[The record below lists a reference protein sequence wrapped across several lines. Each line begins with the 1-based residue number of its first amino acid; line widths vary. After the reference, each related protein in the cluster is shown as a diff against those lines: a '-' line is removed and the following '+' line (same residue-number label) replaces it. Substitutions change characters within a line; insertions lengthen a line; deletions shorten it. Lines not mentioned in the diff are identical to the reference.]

1 MSRTKISEWSST
13 AASNTDVGGV
23 NIAEGCPPATINNA
37 IREVMAQCN
46 NWQSG
51 ASGDN
56 QTNAGTLT
64 SSGTLAVTGA
74 FTLDGATGTSGQIM
88 TSAGS
93 GATPTWADKV
103 DGVLAGFIQM
113 YGAASAPTGWLLC
126 DGSAVSRSTYATLFA
141 LIGTTYG
148 AGDGSSTF
156 NVPDL
161 QDNVPIGKSGT
172 KALASTGGANTVA
185 NSGNVG
191 GSTANATI
199 STAQMPS
206 HSHIQKNSPGQG
218 NPSTG
223 AFLRQNYASGSNNN
237 TNVST
242 HTDGSGTGHAHN
254 MSATFSGSA
263 NSVLQPYLTV
273 IYIIKT

>member
-74 FTLDGATGTSGQIM
+74 FTLDGATGTSGQVM

-93 GATPTWADKV
+93 GNTPTWVDKV

-113 YGAASAPTGWLLC
+113 YGASSAPTGWLLC
-126 DGSAVSRSTYATLFA
+126 NGAAVSRSTYATLFA

-156 NVPDL
+156 NVPDMR
-161 QDNVPIGKSGT
+161 DKFPVGSGST
-172 KALASTGGANTVA
+172 YALNATGGEETH
-185 NSGNVG
+185 
-191 GSTANATI
+191 TLTI
-199 STAQMPS
+199 NEMPS
-206 HSHIQKNSPGQG
+206 HNHTYLFGQG
-218 NPSTG
+218 Y
-223 AFLRQNYASGSNNN
+223 ARQSGSGSDDVQHNSNGGDKSTEYVGSNAPHNNMPPFHVLCYIMK
-237 TNVST
+237 VST
-242 HTDGSGTGHAHN
+242 
-254 MSATFSGSA
+254 
-263 NSVLQPYLTV
+263 
-273 IYIIKT
+273 

>member
-1 MSRTKISEWSST
+1 MSRAKISEWSST

-64 SSGTLAVTGA
+64 SSGTLAVTGS
-74 FTLDGATGTSGQIM
+74 FTLDGATGTAGQIM

-126 DGSAVSRSTYATLFA
+126 NGAAVSRSTYATLFA

-156 NVPDL
+156 NVPDMR
-161 QDNVPIGKSGT
+161 DKFPVGSGST
-172 KALASTGGANTVA
+172 YALNATGGSAD
-185 NSGNVG
+185 
-191 GSTANATI
+191 STL
-199 STAQMPS
+199 PS
-206 HSHIQKNSPGQG
+206 HTHAITDPGHNHTITAWVGAASNGSGSGADPGQKL
-218 NPSTG
+218 S
-223 AFLRQNYASGSNNN
+223 AFTTASNNTATTGITINNAGTSPTN
-237 TNVST
+237 TN
-242 HTDGSGTGHAHN
+242 
-254 MSATFSGSA
+254 
-263 NSVLQPYLTV
+263 LPPYRG
-273 IYIIKT
+273 INFIIKT

>member
-1 MSRTKISEWSST
+1 MSRAKISEWSST
-13 AASNTDVGGV
+13 PASNTDVGGV

-56 QTNAGTLT
+56 QTNTGTLT

-74 FTLDGATGTSGQIM
+74 FTLDGATGTAGQIM
-88 TSAGS
+88 TSGGS
-93 GATPTWADKV
+93 GTTPSWADKV

-148 AGDGSSTF
+148 AGDSSSTF
-156 NVPDL
+156 NVPDMR
-161 QDNVPIGKSGT
+161 DKFPVGT
-172 KALASTGGANTVA
+172 GSTYALNATGGSADSTLPSHTHTATVTDSGHNHTYLEPQFEDGGGGGESEIQNRSTQNTSTATTGITVA
-185 NSGNVG
+185 NSTEG
-191 GSTANATI
+191 T
-199 STAQMPS
+199 
-206 HSHIQKNSPGQG
+206 SP
-218 NPSTG
+218 T
-223 AFLRQNYASGSNNN
+223 N
-237 TNVST
+237 TN
-242 HTDGSGTGHAHN
+242 
-254 MSATFSGSA
+254 
-263 NSVLQPYLTV
+263 LPPYRG
-273 IYIIKT
+273 INFIIKT

>member
-74 FTLDGATGTSGQIM
+74 FTLDGATGTSGQFM

-93 GATPTWADKV
+93 GATPTWTSLSLGTMSKQNADAV
-103 DGVLAGFIQM
+103 NITGGSINTSGAITGGTVTAATITSSTTLAI
-113 YGAASAPTGWLLC
+113 
-126 DGSAVSRSTYATLFA
+126 GSNWTVVQSGSDIIFKYS
-141 LIGTTYG
+141 
-148 AGDGSSTF
+148 GSSKMKI
-156 NVPDL
+156 D
-161 QDNVPIGKSGT
+161 S
-172 KALASTGGANTVA
+172 
-185 NSGNVG
+185 SGN
-191 GSTANATI
+191 
-199 STAQMPS
+199 
-206 HSHIQKNSPGQG
+206 
-218 NPSTG
+218 
-223 AFLRQNYASGSNNN
+223 
-237 TNVST
+237 
-242 HTDGSGTGHAHN
+242 
-254 MSATFSGSA
+254 
-263 NSVLQPYLTV
+263 LTV
-273 IYIIKT
+273 VGNITAFGSI

>member
-74 FTLDGATGTSGQIM
+74 FTLDGATGTAGQVM

-126 DGSAVSRSTYATLFA
+126 NGAAVSRSTYATLFA

-156 NVPDL
+156 NVPDMRDKFPVGSGSTYAL
-161 QDNVPIGKSGT
+161 NATGGSADSTLPSHTHTATVTDSGHSHNLSNTGGSGSSGGGNLSIDSAISGT
-172 KALASTGGANTVA
+172 LTTASATTGITVA
-185 NSGNVG
+185 NA
-191 GSTANATI
+191 TAGTSAT
-199 STAQMPS
+199 
-206 HSHIQKNSPGQG
+206 
-218 NPSTG
+218 
-223 AFLRQNYASGSNNN
+223 N
-237 TNVST
+237 TN
-242 HTDGSGTGHAHN
+242 
-254 MSATFSGSA
+254 
-263 NSVLQPYLTV
+263 LPPYRG
-273 IYIIKT
+273 INFIIKT

>member
-74 FTLDGATGTSGQIM
+74 FTLDGATGTAGQVM

-126 DGSAVSRSTYATLFA
+126 NGAAVSRSTYATLFA

-156 NVPDL
+156 NVPDMR
-161 QDNVPIGKSGT
+161 DKFPVGSGST
-172 KALASTGGANTVA
+172 YALNATGGSADSTLPSHTHTATVTDSGHNHTYLEPQFEDGGGGGESEIQNRSTQNTSTATTGITVA
-185 NSGNVG
+185 NSTEG
-191 GSTANATI
+191 T
-199 STAQMPS
+199 
-206 HSHIQKNSPGQG
+206 SP
-218 NPSTG
+218 T
-223 AFLRQNYASGSNNN
+223 N
-237 TNVST
+237 TN
-242 HTDGSGTGHAHN
+242 
-254 MSATFSGSA
+254 
-263 NSVLQPYLTV
+263 LPPYRG
-273 IYIIKT
+273 INFIIKT

>member
-74 FTLDGATGTSGQIM
+74 FTLDGATGTSGQVM

-126 DGSAVSRSTYATLFA
+126 NGAAVSRSTYATLFA
-141 LIGTTYG
+141 LIGTTFG

-156 NVPDL
+156 NVPDMR
-161 QDNVPIGKSGT
+161 DKFPVGSGST
-172 KALASTGGANTVA
+172 YALNATGGNADSTLPSHTHTATVTDSGHNHTYLEPQFEDGGGGGESEIQNRSTQNTSTATTGITVA
-185 NSGNVG
+185 NSTE
-191 GSTANATI
+191 GS
-199 STAQMPS
+199 
-206 HSHIQKNSPGQG
+206 SP
-218 NPSTG
+218 T
-223 AFLRQNYASGSNNN
+223 N
-237 TNVST
+237 TN
-242 HTDGSGTGHAHN
+242 
-254 MSATFSGSA
+254 
-263 NSVLQPYLTV
+263 LPPYRG
-273 IYIIKT
+273 INFIIKT

>member
-74 FTLDGATGTSGQIM
+74 FTLDGATGTSGQVM

-93 GATPTWADKV
+93 GNTPTWENKV

-148 AGDGSSTF
+148 AGDGSTTF
-156 NVPDL
+156 NVPDMRDKFPVGSGSTYAL
-161 QDNVPIGKSGT
+161 NATGGSADSTLPSHTHTATVTDSGHSHNLSNTGGSGSSGGGNLSIDSAISGT
-172 KALASTGGANTVA
+172 LTTASATTGITVA
-185 NSGNVG
+185 NSTEGT
-191 GSTANATI
+191 SAT
-199 STAQMPS
+199 
-206 HSHIQKNSPGQG
+206 
-218 NPSTG
+218 
-223 AFLRQNYASGSNNN
+223 N
-237 TNVST
+237 TN
-242 HTDGSGTGHAHN
+242 
-254 MSATFSGSA
+254 
-263 NSVLQPYLTV
+263 LPPYRG
-273 IYIIKT
+273 INFIIKT

>member
-64 SSGTLAVTGA
+64 STGVLAITGS
-74 FTLDGATGTSGQIM
+74 FTLDGANGTSGQVM

-126 DGSAVSRSTYATLFA
+126 NGAAVSRSTYATLFA
-141 LIGTTYG
+141 LIGTTFG

-156 NVPDL
+156 NVPDMRDKFPVGSGSTYAL
-161 QDNVPIGKSGT
+161 NATGGSANSTLPSHTHTATVTDSGHFHNLSNTGGSGSSGGGNLSIDSAVSGT
-172 KALASTGGANTVA
+172 LTTASKTTGVTVA
-185 NSGNVG
+185 NSTEGT
-191 GSTANATI
+191 SAT
-199 STAQMPS
+199 
-206 HSHIQKNSPGQG
+206 
-218 NPSTG
+218 
-223 AFLRQNYASGSNNN
+223 N
-237 TNVST
+237 TN
-242 HTDGSGTGHAHN
+242 
-254 MSATFSGSA
+254 
-263 NSVLQPYLTV
+263 LPPYRG
-273 IYIIKT
+273 INFIIKT

>member
-1 MSRTKISEWSST
+1 MSRAKISEWSST

-64 SSGTLAVTGA
+64 SSGTLAVTGS
-74 FTLDGATGTSGQIM
+74 FTLDGATGTAGQVM

-93 GATPTWADKV
+93 GATPTWVDKV

-126 DGSAVSRSTYATLFA
+126 NGAAVSRSTYATLFA

-161 QDNVPIGKSGT
+161 RDKFPVGSGST
-172 KALASTGGANTVA
+172 YALNATGGSADSTLPSHTHTATVTDPGHNHTVTTANAGNDGGSGEVDLEGFTTRTTSTVTTGITVA
-185 NSGNVG
+185 NSTEGT
-191 GSTANATI
+191 SAT
-199 STAQMPS
+199 
-206 HSHIQKNSPGQG
+206 
-218 NPSTG
+218 
-223 AFLRQNYASGSNNN
+223 N
-237 TNVST
+237 TN
-242 HTDGSGTGHAHN
+242 
-254 MSATFSGSA
+254 
-263 NSVLQPYLTV
+263 LPPYRG
-273 IYIIKT
+273 INFIIKT

>member
-64 SSGTLAVTGA
+64 SSGTLAVTGS
-74 FTLDGATGTSGQIM
+74 FTLDGATGTSGQVM

-126 DGSAVSRSTYATLFA
+126 NGAAVSRSTYATLFA

-156 NVPDL
+156 NVPDMR
-161 QDNVPIGKSGT
+161 DKFPVGSGST
-172 KALASTGGANTVA
+172 YALNATGGSADSTLPSHTHTATVTDSGHNHTYLEPQFEDGGGGGESEIQNRSTQNTSTATTGITVA
-185 NSGNVG
+185 NSTE
-191 GSTANATI
+191 GS
-199 STAQMPS
+199 
-206 HSHIQKNSPGQG
+206 SP
-218 NPSTG
+218 T
-223 AFLRQNYASGSNNN
+223 N
-237 TNVST
+237 TN
-242 HTDGSGTGHAHN
+242 
-254 MSATFSGSA
+254 
-263 NSVLQPYLTV
+263 LPPYRG
-273 IYIIKT
+273 INFIIKT

>member
-13 AASNTDVGGV
+13 AASNSDVGGI
-23 NIAEGCPPATINNA
+23 NIAENCPPASINNA

-74 FTLDGATGTSGQIM
+74 FTLDGATGTSGQVM

-126 DGSAVSRSTYATLFA
+126 NGAAVSRSTYATLFA

-156 NVPDL
+156 NVPDMR
-161 QDNVPIGKSGT
+161 DKFPVGSGST
-172 KALASTGGANTVA
+172 YALNATGGSANSTLPSHTHTATVTDPGHNHTYLEPQFEDGGGGGESEIQNRSTQNTSTATTGITVA
-185 NSGNVG
+185 NSTE
-191 GSTANATI
+191 GSS
-199 STAQMPS
+199 ST
-206 HSHIQKNSPGQG
+206 
-218 NPSTG
+218 
-223 AFLRQNYASGSNNN
+223 N
-237 TNVST
+237 TN
-242 HTDGSGTGHAHN
+242 
-254 MSATFSGSA
+254 
-263 NSVLQPYLTV
+263 LPPYRG
-273 IYIIKT
+273 INFIIKT

>member
-1 MSRTKISEWSST
+1 MSRAKISEWSST

-74 FTLDGATGTSGQIM
+74 FTLDGATGTSGQVM

-126 DGSAVSRSTYATLFA
+126 NGAAVSRSTYATLFA

-156 NVPDL
+156 NVPDMR
-161 QDNVPIGKSGT
+161 DKFPVGSGST
-172 KALASTGGANTVA
+172 YALNATGGSADSTLPSHTHTATVTDSGHNHTYLEPQFEDGGGGGESEIQNRSTQNTSTATTGITVA
-185 NSGNVG
+185 NSTE
-191 GSTANATI
+191 GS
-199 STAQMPS
+199 
-206 HSHIQKNSPGQG
+206 SP
-218 NPSTG
+218 T
-223 AFLRQNYASGSNNN
+223 N
-237 TNVST
+237 TN
-242 HTDGSGTGHAHN
+242 
-254 MSATFSGSA
+254 
-263 NSVLQPYLTV
+263 LPPYRG
-273 IYIIKT
+273 INFIIKT

>member
-74 FTLDGATGTSGQIM
+74 FTLDGATGTSGQVM

-141 LIGTTYG
+141 LIGTTFG

-156 NVPDL
+156 NVPDMR
-161 QDNVPIGKSGT
+161 DKFPVGSGST
-172 KALASTGGANTVA
+172 YALNATGGSANSTLPSHTHTATVTDSGHNHTYLEPQFEDGGGGGESEIQNRSTQNTSTATTGITVA
-185 NSGNVG
+185 NSTE
-191 GSTANATI
+191 GS
-199 STAQMPS
+199 
-206 HSHIQKNSPGQG
+206 SP
-218 NPSTG
+218 T
-223 AFLRQNYASGSNNN
+223 N
-237 TNVST
+237 TN
-242 HTDGSGTGHAHN
+242 
-254 MSATFSGSA
+254 
-263 NSVLQPYLTV
+263 LPPYRG
-273 IYIIKT
+273 INFIIKT

>member
-126 DGSAVSRSTYATLFA
+126 NGAAVSRSTYATLFA

-156 NVPDL
+156 NVPDMR
-161 QDNVPIGKSGT
+161 DKFPVGSGST
-172 KALASTGGANTVA
+172 YALNATGGSADSTLPSHTHTATVTDSGHNHTYLEPQFEDGGGGGESEIQNRSTQNTSTATTGITVA
-185 NSGNVG
+185 NSTE
-191 GSTANATI
+191 GS
-199 STAQMPS
+199 
-206 HSHIQKNSPGQG
+206 SP
-218 NPSTG
+218 T
-223 AFLRQNYASGSNNN
+223 N
-237 TNVST
+237 TN
-242 HTDGSGTGHAHN
+242 
-254 MSATFSGSA
+254 
-263 NSVLQPYLTV
+263 LPPYRG
-273 IYIIKT
+273 INFIIKT

>member
-64 SSGTLAVTGA
+64 SSGTLAVTGS
-74 FTLDGATGTSGQIM
+74 FTLDGATGTAGQIM

-126 DGSAVSRSTYATLFA
+126 NGAAVSRSTYATLFA

-156 NVPDL
+156 NVPDMRDKFPVGSGSTYAL
-161 QDNVPIGKSGT
+161 NATGGSADSTLPSHTHTATVTDSGHFHLEGSTVQYGVTTSTARGNRSGDTESSGKSFNT
-172 KALASTGGANTVA
+172 ESATTGITVA
-185 NSGNVG
+185 NSTE
-191 GSTANATI
+191 GS
-199 STAQMPS
+199 
-206 HSHIQKNSPGQG
+206 SP
-218 NPSTG
+218 T
-223 AFLRQNYASGSNNN
+223 N
-237 TNVST
+237 TN
-242 HTDGSGTGHAHN
+242 
-254 MSATFSGSA
+254 
-263 NSVLQPYLTV
+263 LPPYRG
-273 IYIIKT
+273 INFIIKT

>member
-74 FTLDGATGTSGQIM
+74 FTLDGATGTSGQVM

-126 DGSAVSRSTYATLFA
+126 NGAAVSRSTYATLFA

-156 NVPDL
+156 NVPDMR
-161 QDNVPIGKSGT
+161 DKFPVGSGST
-172 KALASTGGANTVA
+172 YALNATGGSADSTLPSHTHTATVTDPGHNHTIAGGDGSTSITFANGGGAGRPSGSGSSHQTGVISTATTGITVA
-185 NSGNVG
+185 NSTEGT
-191 GSTANATI
+191 SAT
-199 STAQMPS
+199 
-206 HSHIQKNSPGQG
+206 
-218 NPSTG
+218 
-223 AFLRQNYASGSNNN
+223 N
-237 TNVST
+237 TN
-242 HTDGSGTGHAHN
+242 
-254 MSATFSGSA
+254 
-263 NSVLQPYLTV
+263 LPPYRG
-273 IYIIKT
+273 INFIIKT

>member
-74 FTLDGATGTSGQIM
+74 FTLDGATGTSGQVM

-126 DGSAVSRSTYATLFA
+126 NGAAVSRSTYATLFA

-156 NVPDL
+156 NVPDMR
-161 QDNVPIGKSGT
+161 DKFPVGSGST
-172 KALASTGGANTVA
+172 YALNATGGSADSTLPSHTHTATVTDSGHNHTYLEPQFEDGGGGGESEIQNRSTQNTSTATTGITVA
-185 NSGNVG
+185 NSTE
-191 GSTANATI
+191 GS
-199 STAQMPS
+199 
-206 HSHIQKNSPGQG
+206 SP
-218 NPSTG
+218 T
-223 AFLRQNYASGSNNN
+223 N
-237 TNVST
+237 TN
-242 HTDGSGTGHAHN
+242 
-254 MSATFSGSA
+254 
-263 NSVLQPYLTV
+263 LPPYRG
-273 IYIIKT
+273 INFIIKT

>member
-126 DGSAVSRSTYATLFA
+126 NGAAVSRSTYATLFA
-141 LIGTTYG
+141 LIGTTFG

-156 NVPDL
+156 NVPDMR
-161 QDNVPIGKSGT
+161 DKFPVGSGST
-172 KALASTGGANTVA
+172 YALNATGGSANSTLPSHTHTATVTDSGHNHTYLEPQFEDGGGGGESEIQNRSTQNTSTATTGITVA
-185 NSGNVG
+185 NSTE
-191 GSTANATI
+191 GS
-199 STAQMPS
+199 
-206 HSHIQKNSPGQG
+206 SP
-218 NPSTG
+218 T
-223 AFLRQNYASGSNNN
+223 N
-237 TNVST
+237 TN
-242 HTDGSGTGHAHN
+242 
-254 MSATFSGSA
+254 
-263 NSVLQPYLTV
+263 LPPYRG
-273 IYIIKT
+273 INFIIKT

>member
-74 FTLDGATGTSGQIM
+74 FTLDGATGTSGQVM

-126 DGSAVSRSTYATLFA
+126 NGAAVSRSTYATLFA

-156 NVPDL
+156 NVPDMR
-161 QDNVPIGKSGT
+161 DKFPVGSGST
-172 KALASTGGANTVA
+172 YALNATGGSANSTLPSHTHTATVTDSGHNHTYLEPQFEDGGGGGESEIQNRSTQNTSTATTGITVA
-185 NSGNVG
+185 NSTE
-191 GSTANATI
+191 GS
-199 STAQMPS
+199 
-206 HSHIQKNSPGQG
+206 SP
-218 NPSTG
+218 T
-223 AFLRQNYASGSNNN
+223 N
-237 TNVST
+237 TN
-242 HTDGSGTGHAHN
+242 
-254 MSATFSGSA
+254 
-263 NSVLQPYLTV
+263 LPPYRG
-273 IYIIKT
+273 INFIIKT

>member
-74 FTLDGATGTSGQIM
+74 FTLDGDNGTSGQVM

-126 DGSAVSRSTYATLFA
+126 NGAAVSRSTYATLFA

-156 NVPDL
+156 NVPDMR
-161 QDNVPIGKSGT
+161 DKFPVGSGST
-172 KALASTGGANTVA
+172 YALNATGGNAD
-185 NSGNVG
+185 
-191 GSTANATI
+191 STL
-199 STAQMPS
+199 PS
-206 HSHIQKNSPGQG
+206 HTHAITDPGHKHTVPQVTDRRGEGIGTLFTGNGDKDSSTEVTGITINSAGT
-218 NPSTG
+218 SAT
-223 AFLRQNYASGSNNN
+223 N
-237 TNVST
+237 TN
-242 HTDGSGTGHAHN
+242 
-254 MSATFSGSA
+254 
-263 NSVLQPYLTV
+263 LPPYRG
-273 IYIIKT
+273 INFIIKT

>member
-126 DGSAVSRSTYATLFA
+126 NGAAVSRSTYATLFA

-156 NVPDL
+156 NVPDMRDKFPVGSGSTYAL
-161 QDNVPIGKSGT
+161 NATGGSADSTLPSHTHTATVTDPSHSHREGASVEFGTTSSVSGT
-172 KALASTGGANTVA
+172 TRNSGSDGSGKNFQTFTATTGITVA
-185 NSGNVG
+185 NSTEGT
-191 GSTANATI
+191 SAT
-199 STAQMPS
+199 
-206 HSHIQKNSPGQG
+206 
-218 NPSTG
+218 
-223 AFLRQNYASGSNNN
+223 N
-237 TNVST
+237 TN
-242 HTDGSGTGHAHN
+242 
-254 MSATFSGSA
+254 
-263 NSVLQPYLTV
+263 LPPYRG
-273 IYIIKT
+273 INFIIKT

>member
-1 MSRTKISEWSST
+1 MSRAKISEWSST

-64 SSGTLAVTGA
+64 SSGTLAVTGS
-74 FTLDGATGTSGQIM
+74 FTLDGATGNAGQVM

-93 GATPTWADKV
+93 SATPIWADKV
-103 DGVLAGFIQM
+103 NGVLAGFIQM

-126 DGSAVSRSTYATLFA
+126 NGAAVSRSTYATLFA

-156 NVPDL
+156 NVPDMR
-161 QDNVPIGKSGT
+161 DKFP
-172 KALASTGGANTVA
+172 
-185 NSGNVG
+185 VG
-191 GSTANATI
+191 SGSTYALNAT
-199 STAQMPS
+199 
-206 HSHIQKNSPGQG
+206 G
-218 NPSTG
+218 
-223 AFLRQNYASGSNNN
+223 
-237 TNVST
+237 
-242 HTDGSGTGHAHN
+242 
-254 MSATFSGSA
+254 GSA
-263 NSVLQPYLTV
+263 NSTLPSHTHAITDPGHNHTYLEPQFEDGGGGGESEIQNRSTQNTSTATTGITINSAGTSPTNTNLPPYRG
-273 IYIIKT
+273 INFIIKT

>member
-1 MSRTKISEWSST
+1 MSRTKISEWSAT
-13 AASNTDVGGV
+13 AASNSDVGGI
-23 NIAEGCPPATINNA
+23 NIAENCPPASINNA

-64 SSGTLAVTGA
+64 SSGTLAITGA
-74 FTLDGATGTSGQIM
+74 FTLDGANGTSGQVM

-148 AGDGSSTF
+148 SGDGGTTF

-161 QDNVPIGKSGT
+161 RDKFVVGAGTTYANAATGGSKDAALPSHTHTATVTDPGHSHREGASVEFGTTSSVSGT
-172 KALASTGGANTVA
+172 TRNSGSDGGGKNFQTFTATTGITVA
-185 NSGNVG
+185 NSTEGV
-191 GSTANATI
+191 
-199 STAQMPS
+199 
-206 HSHIQKNSPGQG
+206 
-218 NPSTG
+218 
-223 AFLRQNYASGSNNN
+223 
-237 TNVST
+237 
-242 HTDGSGTGHAHN
+242 
-254 MSATFSGSA
+254 SATNA
-263 NSVLQPYLTV
+263 NLPPYIALTF
-273 IYIIKT
+273 IIKT

>member
-74 FTLDGATGTSGQIM
+74 FTLDGATGTSGQVM

-126 DGSAVSRSTYATLFA
+126 NGAAVSRSTYATLFA

-156 NVPDL
+156 NVPDMR
-161 QDNVPIGKSGT
+161 DKFPVGSGST
-172 KALASTGGANTVA
+172 YALNATGGSANSTLPSHTHTATVTDPGHNHTYLEPQFEDGGGGGESEIQNRSTQNTSTATTGITVA
-185 NSGNVG
+185 NSTE
-191 GSTANATI
+191 GSS
-199 STAQMPS
+199 ST
-206 HSHIQKNSPGQG
+206 
-218 NPSTG
+218 
-223 AFLRQNYASGSNNN
+223 N
-237 TNVST
+237 TN
-242 HTDGSGTGHAHN
+242 
-254 MSATFSGSA
+254 
-263 NSVLQPYLTV
+263 LPPYRG
-273 IYIIKT
+273 INFIIKT

>member
-74 FTLDGATGTSGQIM
+74 FTLDGATGTSGQVM

-93 GATPTWADKV
+93 GNTPTWENKV

-126 DGSAVSRSTYATLFA
+126 NGAAVSRSTYATLFA

-156 NVPDL
+156 NVPDMRDKFPVGSGSTYAL
-161 QDNVPIGKSGT
+161 NATGGSADSTLPSHTHTATSVVTDPGHSHREGASVEFGTTSSVSGT
-172 KALASTGGANTVA
+172 TRNSGSDGGGKNFQTFTATTGITVA
-185 NSGNVG
+185 TTN
-191 GSTANATI
+191 STAGTSAT
-199 STAQMPS
+199 
-206 HSHIQKNSPGQG
+206 
-218 NPSTG
+218 
-223 AFLRQNYASGSNNN
+223 N
-237 TNVST
+237 TN
-242 HTDGSGTGHAHN
+242 
-254 MSATFSGSA
+254 
-263 NSVLQPYLTV
+263 LPPYRG
-273 IYIIKT
+273 INFIIKT